1 MVFRLFP
8 SRTFGSARYFMLVD
22 NKKKNW
28 GHIAVDNIVFPR
40 QVCWLELREKK
51 KSGVVPTDLADSKDA
66 F

>member
-1 MVFRLFP
+1 
-8 SRTFGSARYFMLVD
+8 MLVD